1 MTLSRDGRGQRGC
14 GAAAAVGGRRVAAAA
29 LVTAALFAGL
39 WAGPAALASSPP
51 RAGATAAP
59 LTVTP
64 GHTAPVRYYI
74 VPPPGH
80 GAAVT
85 LFAIAAQALGNGSR
99 YPEIF
104 TLNRGR
110 LQPDGARLASPR
122 AIDTGWILQLPA
134 GAAGPGVR
142 FGPLPVVRPAAP
154 AATPPAAPASRPPAA
169 AAAASP
175 SSSLSILTALGVLL
189 LIVALA
195 VTGVLAARRPWRRLR
210 PAAAWRAGRGMH
222 GQATRPQAGAGG
234 TVAVLAAKI
243 PALAATVP
251 ARLGRRPAARDG
263 HLSPATTGRLG
274 AAGLKHPSFP
284 GAGYPGAGRSGQPD
298 VPGTHPSGRER
309 PGPRDAGRSGPG
321 SGSRQAGADPY
332 DLGAER
338 PSLLGI
344 DPFGALGP
352 DHPSYPGAGGRFRP
366 VGPGQAPWPAAEPL
380 SGPQQV
386 GGTSGPP
393 PGWSRRPY
401 QDAGGGHHETAL
413 GPAPVP
419 GQVRGPLGR
428 HAADLAQLDPQQAAA
443 GFDTDSLRLAEQILA
458 EADEQAIKIVTT
470 AEQAAA
476 ELGRQAAAALTAAEQ
491 EAASLRAAVAE
502 MTAELSR
509 VAATV
514 IERLAAPAAA
524 SAASRPRRDTADR
537 TAARLQVKPGA
548 RPGARRSPG
557 RSRRVRIAR
566 PARFTRWWPSR
577 YS

>member
-14 GAAAAVGGRRVAAAA
+14 GAAADFRRAAAAA
-29 LVTAALFAGL
+29 LVTAVLVAGL

-51 RAGATAAP
+51 RAGAAAAP
-59 LTVTP
+59 LIVTP

-85 LFAIAAQALGNGSR
+85 LFAIAAQTLGNGSR

-104 TLNRGR
+104 SLNRGR

-134 GAAGPGVR
+134 SATGPGVR

-154 AATPPAAPASRPPAA
+154 SATPPAAPASRLPPAA
-169 AAAASP
+169 AAAP
-175 SSSLSILTALGVLL
+175 RGSSLSILTALGVLL

-195 VTGVLAARRPWRRLR
+195 VTGVLVTRRPWRRLR
-210 PAAAWRAGRGMH
+210 PAAMWRSGRGMH
-222 GQATRPQAGAGG
+222 GQATRPPAGAGA
-234 TVAVLAAKI
+234 TVAALTARI
-243 PALAATVP
+243 PALAARVP
-251 ARLGRRPAARDG
+251 ARLGRRRAAQDG

-274 AAGLKHPSFP
+274 AVGLEHPSFP
-284 GAGYPGAGRSGQPD
+284 GAGYLGGVRSGPPD
-298 VPGTHPSGRER
+298 VPGTHPYGREW

-321 SGSRQAGADPY
+321 SGSRRAGADPY
-332 DLGAER
+332 GLRAER

-352 DHPSYPGAGGRFRP
+352 DHPSYPGAGGRLGP
-366 VGPGQAPWPAAEPL
+366 VGPGQAPWPGAGSL
-380 SGPQQV
+380 SGP
-386 GGTSGPP
+386 
-393 PGWSRRPY
+393 Y
-401 QDAGGGHHETAL
+401 QGGGGQHEAAR

-419 GQVRGPLGR
+419 GQVGGPLGR
-428 HAADLAQLDPQQAAA
+428 HAADLAQLDPQQAGAS
-443 GFDTDSLRLAEQILA
+443 FDTDSLRLAEQILA
-458 EADEQAIKIVTT
+458 EADERAIKIVTT
-470 AEQAAA
+470 AEQLAA
-476 ELGRQAAAALTAAEQ
+476 EIGQQAAATLTAAEQ

-502 MTAELSR
+502 MTAELNR

-514 IERLAAPAAA
+514 IERLPAATPGV

-537 TAARLQVKPGA
+537 TARLPVKPGV

-557 RSRRVRIAR
+557 RSHRVPSGR
-566 PARFTRWWPSR
+566 PAPFTRWWPSR